1 MSRNIKIILTLWT
14 LTAIIVVCSG
24 VLTDYSVRVAQAI
37 GTSLTLSQIL
47 FFSLSKSFRSIVMAW
62 SLRNLTL
69 FQSWRILPGALFLYY
84 YYGLGKLSFDFAVIG
99 GYGDMLVGIT
109 AIFLCPL
116 ANADQKRLLRILLVW
131 QVLALADLLFV
142 IRSGFVASFT
152 DPNVMRPLTEFPLGL
167 LPTLLVPITL
177 FAHFVAI
184 AQLRKRLSS

>member
-1 MSRNIKIILTLWT
+1 MSRTIKVILTFWT
-14 LTAIIVVCSG
+14 LAAIAIVFSG
-24 VLTDYSVRVAQAI
+24 VLTNHPVRVAQAI
-37 GTSLTLSQIL
+37 GTALTLAQIL
-47 FFSLSKSFRSIVMAW
+47 LFFLVKSFRNEVMGW
-62 SLRNLTL
+62 SLRTLTL

-84 YYGLGKLSFDFAVIG
+84 YYGLGKLSYDFAVIG
-99 GYGDMLVGIT
+99 GYGDLLVGIT
-109 AIFLCPL
+109 AIFVCPL

-142 IRSGFVASFT
+142 IRSGFVASFIEA
-152 DPNVMRPLTEFPLGL
+152 NVMRPLTEFPLGL